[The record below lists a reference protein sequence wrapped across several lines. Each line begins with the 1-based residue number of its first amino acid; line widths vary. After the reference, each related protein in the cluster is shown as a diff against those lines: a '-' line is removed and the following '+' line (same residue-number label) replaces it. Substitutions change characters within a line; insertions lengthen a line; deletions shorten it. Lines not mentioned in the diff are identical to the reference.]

1 MLKKKTVI
9 WMTFILTLLSGLL
22 IEYGEGI
29 TLMALVWMIPV
40 LGIFTYLLM
49 MQDWKEN
56 G

>member
-1 MLKKKTVI
+1 VFKKKTVI

-29 TLMALVWMIPV
+29 SIMALAWMIPV
-40 LGIFTYLLM
+40 LSVFVYMLM

>member
-1 MLKKKTVI
+1 
-9 WMTFILTLLSGLL
+9 MTFILTLLSGLL

-29 TLMALVWMIPV
+29 SIMALVWMIPV
-40 LGIFTYLLM
+40 LSVFVYMLM